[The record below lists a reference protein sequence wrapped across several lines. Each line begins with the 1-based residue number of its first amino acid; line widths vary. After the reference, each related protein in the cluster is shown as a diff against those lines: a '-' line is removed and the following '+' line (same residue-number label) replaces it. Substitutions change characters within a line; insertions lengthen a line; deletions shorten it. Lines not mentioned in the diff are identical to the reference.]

1 MTIVTTLSLTRGGT
15 KLQTGYK
22 FLKLINHPSRL
33 NKEPN
38 FRNTKFLEI
47 RLENFG
53 EPLEVVL
60 YRKFRNFVFHLPFL
74 PGMNGPSSSTLKFCP
89 NQIYKMAASSHNT
102 GSKTFCNSSSL
113 SLIAYLPQKRK
124 IVDWSLRI
132 FCGYSPVWIISREKN
147 S

>member
-47 RLENFG
+47 RLENCG
-53 EPLEVVL
+53 EPPEVVL

-89 NQIYKMAASSHNT
+89 NQIYKMAASLHNT
-102 GSKTFCNSSSL
+102 GSKTICNR
-113 SLIAYLPQKRK
+113 SLIAHFPQKQK
-124 IVDWSLRI
+124 IVDLSFQI
-132 FCGYSPVWIISREKN
+132 FCGYSPVSIISRDKN